1 MQNYIQILIGI
12 FLIISAL
19 FAGFSKKTLHS
30 VLFLIITFIFSAFL
44 LFFYELE
51 FLGLALL
58 IVYVGAIAI
67 LFLFVIMMVNE
78 KN

>member
-1 MQNYIQILIGI
+1 
-12 FLIISAL
+12 
-19 FAGFSKKTLHS
+19 

-78 KN
+78 KTRDLKFEKDNNKLIFLIVIFFGMLIGSLF